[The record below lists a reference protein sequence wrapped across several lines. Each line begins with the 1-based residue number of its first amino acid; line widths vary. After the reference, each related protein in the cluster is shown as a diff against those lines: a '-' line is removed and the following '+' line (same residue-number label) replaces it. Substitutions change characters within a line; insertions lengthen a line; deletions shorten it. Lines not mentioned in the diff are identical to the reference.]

1 MLVSVPYWRSDI
13 RLKADLAEEVA
24 RVLGYDRVPMVTLS
38 GEVPHQKPQPLLN
51 LKERLKDLMVGCGFY
66 EALTY
71 SMVSASSLR
80 KLAPGSAES
89 PSLSG
94 PLALRLANPMSPE
107 QEYLRTSLRPGLLST
122 LAANQRFEKG
132 GVRLFELGKVYLPR
146 QEGLPEERE
155 MLCAVLSGRRS
166 GSGRWL
172 EGDDNMDFFDLKA
185 VAGAVLTGLG
195 IAESELK
202 PAADATFQPAS
213 SAQLCTEGT
222 PLGVL
227 GEVDRRVASSFEV
240 GGQAYLLE
248 LDLEKLLP
256 FTTRLK
262 KFSPMS
268 RFPGM
273 ARDIALEIDK
283 GVPARRVQDIIASFP
298 LVSGVTAF
306 DCYTGTGV
314 PPGKKSLAFNIVYLS
329 PERTLTEEEVNSIQD
344 RILARLA
351 QEVGAKLRGA

>member
-1 MLVSVPYWRSDI
+1 
-13 RLKADLAEEVA
+13 
-24 RVLGYDRVPMVTLS
+24 
-38 GEVPHQKPQPLLN
+38 
-51 LKERLKDLMVGCGFY
+51 
-66 EALTY
+66 
-71 SMVSASSLR
+71 
-80 KLAPGSAES
+80 
-89 PSLSG
+89 
-94 PLALRLANPMSPE
+94 
-107 QEYLRTSLRPGLLST
+107 
-122 LAANQRFEKG
+122 
-132 GVRLFELGKVYLPR
+132 
-146 QEGLPEERE
+146 PEERE

-202 PAADATFQPAS
+202 PAADAIFQPAS
-213 SAQLCTEGT
+213 SAQLCTDGT